1 MKTRFTPATIIPLF
15 LDTGP
20 GLREAL
26 LLFLL
31 KKKKK
36 VNADIISRVALF
48 YHLVFLL
55 EKENKAKGFARSG
68 H

>member
-31 KKKKK
+31 KKKK
-36 VNADIISRVALF
+36 VNADIISRVGLF